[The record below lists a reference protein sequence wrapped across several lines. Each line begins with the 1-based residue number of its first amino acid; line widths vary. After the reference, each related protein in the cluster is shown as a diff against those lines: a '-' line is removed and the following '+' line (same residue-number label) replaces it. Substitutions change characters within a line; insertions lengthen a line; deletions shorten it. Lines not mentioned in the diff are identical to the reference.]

1 MMAALFKVR
10 GLTLALRLGMLALAV
25 LLFSGCLARR
35 LTEFTD
41 QARQTYQLSVDEL
54 ERVQFYTSH
63 TLIFT
68 AVNEIRESPPPGR
81 RRKRK
86 LDTRYVDQ
94 VKIRRHTRGV
104 VITAGDRWLDV
115 SFEEGKWL
123 RFTRKPSGRYLL
135 DTKTV
140 TYGGKLYRVECVPR
154 RFSKCPVSLLI
165 RKNLKPKIRVRS
177 QKVKGRRP

>member
-1 MMAALFKVR
+1 MATLLKVR
-10 GLTLALRLGMLALAV
+10 GLTLSIRIGLLALAA
-25 LLFSGCLARR
+25 LLLSGCLTYR

-41 QARQTYQLSVDEL
+41 QIRKADQLSVDEL
-54 ERVQFYTSH
+54 KRVQFYTSH

-68 AVNEIRESPPPGR
+68 AVSETRESPPPEP
-81 RRKRK
+81 RRKPK

-94 VKIRRHTRGV
+94 VKIRRHTPGV

-123 RFTRKPSGRYLL
+123 RFTQKPSGRYLL
-135 DTKTV
+135 DAKTV

-154 RFSKCPVSLLI
+154 RFSECPVSLRI
-165 RKNLKPKIRVRS
+165 RKSLKPKIKVRS
-177 QKVKGRRP
+177 QKVKGRQP

>member
-1 MMAALFKVR
+1 MMAARFKVR
-10 GLTLALRLGMLALAV
+10 ALTLAIRLCLLILAV

-41 QARQTYQLSVDEL
+41 QSRQTYQLTDDEL
-54 ERVQFYTSH
+54 KRVQFYTSH
-63 TLIFT
+63 TLILT
-68 AVNEIRESPPPGR
+68 AVSEIRESPTPGWL
-81 RRKRK
+81 RKPK

-94 VKIRRHTRGV
+94 VRIRRHTRGA
-104 VITAGDRWLDV
+104 VIAAGDQWLNV
-115 SFEEGKWL
+115 SFEEGTWL

-140 TYGGKLYRVECVPR
+140 TYGDKLYRVECVPR